1 MGGCA
6 PLPPPW
12 GLSEGRPFGVLRIL
26 EGSDWR
32 SLGDRGEPWWQG
44 WLGRDEGWVG
54 KRRSPRCPWKIQG
67 SWVVLLGDIRVPL
80 LPRSSLGGPRV
91 YWGALG
97 DPLERDGDFAK
108 SLIWVYEC
116 VHLGRRRG
124 PCGTSEGREV
134 ERILRPDA

>member
-1 MGGCA
+1 MRGAIGG
-6 PLPPPW
+6 PW
-12 GLSEGRPFGVLRIL
+12 GTVGNPGGKGGLGVTKGGWVSGGVL
-26 EGSDWR
+26 GV
-32 SLGDRGEPWWQG
+32 LG
-44 WLGRDEGWVG
+44 
-54 KRRSPRCPWKIQG
+54 KIQG
-67 SWVVLLGDIRVPL
+67 SWVVPLGDLRVPL